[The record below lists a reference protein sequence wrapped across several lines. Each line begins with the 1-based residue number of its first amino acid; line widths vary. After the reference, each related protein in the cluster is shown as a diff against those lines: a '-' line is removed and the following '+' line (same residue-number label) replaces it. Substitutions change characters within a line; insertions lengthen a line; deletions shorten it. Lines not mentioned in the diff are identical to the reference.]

1 LASDIDPRV
10 LAEATEGL
18 SGAEIEV
25 ICREA
30 AMLAI
35 RESILAENKKS
46 RLQISKE
53 HFNLAINWLKAQKGE
68 E

>member
-1 LASDIDPRV
+1 M
-10 LAEATEGL
+10 
-18 SGAEIEV
+18 EV

-35 RESILAENKKS
+35 RESIREANRKIK
-46 RLQISKE
+46 LQISKE
-53 HFNLAINWLKAQKGE
+53 HFKLAIDWLKAQKGE